1 LSQNFTDNMA
11 TLKEGEK
18 APAFTAKDQNGKIV
32 SLSDFLGKN
41 VILYFYPKDDTP
53 GCTAEAC
60 SFRDNYQSMLGRGF
74 EVIGVSTD
82 DEKSHKKFETKYSL
96 PFTLIADSDKSI
108 VEAYG
113 VWVEKNMYG
122 KKYMGTARTTFV
134 INAEGTIDKIIEKVD
149 TKNSSQQI
157 IDLLK

>member
-1 LSQNFTDNMA
+1 MA
-11 TLKEGEK
+11 TLKEGDL
-18 APAFTAKDQNGKIV
+18 APAFTATNQNGETV
-32 SLSDFLGKN
+32 SLSDYKGKN

-60 SFRDNYQSMLGRGF
+60 SFRDNYQAMLGKGF

-82 DEKSHKKFETKYSL
+82 DEKSHKKFVNKYNL
-96 PFTLIADSDKSI
+96 PFALIADTDKSI

-113 VWVEKNMYG
+113 VWVEKSMYG
-122 KKYMGTARTTFV
+122 KKYMGTARTTFIINPEGV
-134 INAEGTIDKIIEKVD
+134 IVKVIDKVD

-157 IDLLK
+157 IDLLG